1 MDAILKE
8 VKMNGEKF
16 TDRNVDTIFIGG
28 GTPSLLEETCI
39 TDLLENIKHEFYV
52 EADAEVSIE
61 TNPGTLTKEKLAA
74 YGDAA
79 INRIS
84 IGVQSLSDNI
94 LDVIGRLHSAE
105 EAEKCYE
112 LTREAGF
119 QNINLDTMFA
129 LPGQDMTVWRD
140 TVEKVIKMRP
150 EHISFYSMQL
160 EENSKF
166 YNRYKYNCMEIPD
179 DKLERGMHHAAIE
192 MLESAGYIHYEI
204 SNATLLGYECRHNL
218 KYWSMQEYLGM
229 GLGAHSYI
237 EDAEETEND
246 IVRLGVRCNNT
257 NDLNEYIKNVNEN
270 NLPVDLKSVKKDT
283 VSDAMSI
290 YIFTALRTKRCIDF
304 ADFRNKFGKDFYQ
317 VYNCEVN
324 ALKNEIKAGL
334 IECGKNFF
342 HLTEKGIDRS
352 NDIMAEFV

>member
-94 LDVIGRLHSAE
+94 LDIIGRLHSAE

-129 LPGQDMTVWRD
+129 LPWQDMTNYQDR
-140 TVEKVIKMRP
+140 
-150 EHISFYSMQL
+150 
-160 EENSKF
+160 
-166 YNRYKYNCMEIPD
+166 
-179 DKLERGMHHAAIE
+179 
-192 MLESAGYIHYEI
+192 
-204 SNATLLGYECRHNL
+204 
-218 KYWSMQEYLGM
+218 
-229 GLGAHSYI
+229 
-237 EDAEETEND
+237 
-246 IVRLGVRCNNT
+246 
-257 NDLNEYIKNVNEN
+257 
-270 NLPVDLKSVKKDT
+270 KSV
-283 VSDAMSI
+283 V
-290 YIFTALRTKRCIDF
+290 
-304 ADFRNKFGKDFYQ
+304 
-317 VYNCEVN
+317 
-324 ALKNEIKAGL
+324 
-334 IECGKNFF
+334 
-342 HLTEKGIDRS
+342 
-352 NDIMAEFV
+352 